1 MLAHQITLD
10 PDHHPT
16 GAARSAAC
24 RPPSSAWAHQIY
36 AHSWRASQPSRARR
50 RRIPVCPIL
59 PGSPPPTGAGG
70 QRPRR
75 TRSGVRGG
83 GPRHTERTVARARS
97 RGPGPSVRL
106 GVGESPVL
114 KHPQAGDRISHSDH
128 MDGMEPVH
136 CLKLS
141 FRLPLGR
148 RLLISTFKLAYLRLK
163 QRKPLCT
170 RRLCLQ
176 KFETRSNFFSTSC
189 FLLLSFD

>member
-1 MLAHQITLD
+1 MRKG
-10 PDHHPT
+10 PPT
-16 GAARSAAC
+16 GAAPARFAC
-24 RPPSSAWAHQIY
+24 RPPALQHVAPPY
-36 AHSWRASQPSRARR
+36 LRASSLALCRPRALAASGRGGWTCSAEESHGTRKERSRARVR
-50 RRIPVCPIL
+50 QV
-59 PGSPPPTGAGG
+59 
-70 QRPRR
+70 QVRP
-75 TRSGVRGG
+75 SI
-83 GPRHTERTVARARS
+83 
-97 RGPGPSVRL
+97 RL
-106 GVGESPVL
+106 GEPPVL
-114 KHPQAGDRISHSDH
+114 KHPQAGDRISHTYH

-189 FLLLSFD
+189 FFLLSFD

>member
-1 MLAHQITLD
+1 MFLACSAHNIGSGSSSYGRRAFCCLPPAVQHVGP
-10 PDHHPT
+10 PDLR
-16 GAARSAAC
+16 AFV
-24 RPPSSAWAHQIY
+24 
-36 AHSWRASQPSRARR
+36 ASQPAIPRA
-50 RRIPVCPIL
+50 PPSHSCVSYPPWL
-59 PGSPPPTGAGG
+59 PAAHG
-70 QRPRR
+70 RRR

-114 KHPQAGDRISHSDH
+114 KHPQAGDRISHTYH